1 MYPSTYTICVF
12 SVAHSCPILFNPM
25 DRSLLGSS
33 AHGIFQTRIL
43 EWTAI
48 SFSGN
53 LPNLEMESLFLASPA
68 LAGGFFTT
76 MPPRKPYIYT
86 YTHTHFVN
94 KKCICYNHCLKTQ

>member
-12 SVAHSCPILFNPM
+12 SVAHSCPILFNPI

-76 MPPRKPYIYT
+76 VLPGKLFLFSVKT
-86 YTHTHFVN
+86 
-94 KKCICYNHCLKTQ
+94 KKHLIWDVLICI